1 MGQMSSGQES
11 SHLFARARK
20 VTPGGVNS
28 PVRAFGSVD
37 GQPFFTAAGVGSR
50 LRDVDGAEYI
60 DYVLSWGPLI
70 LGHAHPAVNEA
81 VERAVRKGTHYGTPT
96 PEEVDLAERVV
107 DLVPSLEMVRFVNSG
122 TEATMS
128 AVRVARAA
136 TERDLIL
143 KFEGCYHGHGDSF
156 LAKAGSGL
164 ATLGIPATP
173 GVPKEITQLTLTVP
187 FNDRAAVEEMLG
199 RHGDQLAAVIVE
211 PVVGN
216 SGLIVPEPGYLE
228 FLREETRRIGAL
240 LIFDEVMT
248 GFRVA
253 MGGAQERFNIDP
265 DLTTL
270 GKVIGAGF
278 PVGAYGGRREYM
290 SRVAPEGDVYQAG
303 TLSGNP
309 VAMAAG
315 LAQLDVLGRENPY
328 AALEQRATRLV
339 DGIVAAANKHGVP
352 ATGSVVGSMWGVY
365 LCEGPVRNFQDALKV
380 DRDLFSAY
388 YRGCLD
394 GGVFFAPSPFEAGF
408 MSTAHSDSD
417 IDQTLDAVD
426 RSLAKAT
433 ERR

>member
-11 SHLFARARK
+11 SQLFDRARK

-37 GQPFFTAAGVGSR
+37 GQPFFTAAGKGSR

-81 VERAVRKGTHYGTPT
+81 VKRTVKKGTHYGTPT
-96 PEEVDLAERVV
+96 PEEVGLAERVV

-136 TERDLIL
+136 TGRDLIL

-164 ATLGIPATP
+164 ATLGIPTTP

-187 FNDRAAVEEMLG
+187 FNDREAVEGVLAQ
-199 RHGDQLAAVIVE
+199 HGDQVAAVIVE

-216 SGLIVPEPGYLE
+216 SGLIVPESGYLE
-228 FLREETRRIGAL
+228 FLREETRRVGAL

-253 MGGAQERFNIDP
+253 MGGAQQRFDIDP

-278 PVGAYGGRREYM
+278 PVGAYGGKKEYM

-315 LAQLDVLGRENPY
+315 LAQLEVLEQENPY
-328 AALEQRATRLV
+328 AELEQRSTRLV
-339 DGIVAAANKHGVP
+339 NGIVAAADKHGIP

-408 MSTAHSDSD
+408 MSTAHSEAD
-417 IDQTLDAVD
+417 IDQTLEVVEQ
-426 RSLAKAT
+426 SLAKAR
-433 ERR
+433 ELE